1 MNPSV
6 SISIDRGHCL
16 SSFRTPITKN
26 SIFSHFLHL
35 SHSIIPKQHN
45 NNKKALFTTQKSLIL
60 HSNLQKLFS
69 IYLNQHKNSINTL
82 LTHSQ
87 ILYSTPKKT
96 TKHSKDKNK
105 AKALTFGA
113 FLFSSCTTTSPYMSF
128 SLPSSLSLS
137 RFLCSNGSTN

>member
-60 HSNLQKLFS
+60 HSNLQKLSS

-96 TKHSKDKNK
+96 TKHSNDKNK

-113 FLFSSCTTTSPYMSF
+113 FLFSSCTTTDVVF
-128 SLPSSLSLS
+128 CLPKYINNKINHSQ
-137 RFLCSNGSTN
+137 